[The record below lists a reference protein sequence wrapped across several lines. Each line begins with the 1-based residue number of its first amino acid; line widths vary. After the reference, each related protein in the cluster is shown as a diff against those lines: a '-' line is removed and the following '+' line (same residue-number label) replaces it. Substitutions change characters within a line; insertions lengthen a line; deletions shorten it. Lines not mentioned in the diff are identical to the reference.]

1 VYKIYAE
8 SFRGPD
14 HLREVQDAAREVVS
28 KALA

>member
-1 VYKIYAE
+1 VYKIYTE

-14 HLREVQDAAREVVS
+14 HLREVQEAAREVVA